1 MYWSDEEDYYSDH
14 YFDDNDDGIS
24 DYDIEHNENLSSYS
38 TSSNEE
44 NQNNYQL
51 KEIKIDNNVYVI
63 RIPYIE
69 ENIFI
74 TLLEVLQYS
83 NELNGRIHWNAG
95 NFYCSD
101 KRDEQILKNLNIVA
115 SQYLPIDPMC
125 STVIFD
131 KEDIIINY

>member
-1 MYWSDEEDYYSDH
+1 MYWSDEEEYYSD
-14 YFDDNDDGIS
+14 YCFDDNEDEF
-24 DYDIEHNENLSSYS
+24 DYNDNLSSY
-38 TSSNEE
+38 TSSSDGDNE
-44 NQNNYQL
+44 NMNYQL

-63 RIPYIE
+63 RIPNND

-83 NELNGRIHWNAG
+83 SELNGRIHWNAG

-101 KRDEQILKNLNIVA
+101 KKDEQILKNLNIVA

-125 STVIFD
+125 STIIFD
-131 KEDIIINY
+131 KDDIIINY